1 MGLGISSSS
10 SRRKRRPDR
19 RGRPSSIG
27 LHGNQPQRFRLHRRV
42 VKITAAFI
50 VLMPL
55 LLAGCNTQNSSPDEV
70 RERTAQATSEIK
82 KDAKAVADGVKEGWN
97 RNQPLDINKASKDQ
111 LQSLPGMSAEGA
123 ERIIDGRPYNS
134 ATELVRRK
142 IVSQQEYDKIKD
154 QVTAQ

>member
-1 MGLGISSSS
+1 M
-10 SRRKRRPDR
+10 
-19 RGRPSSIG
+19 
-27 LHGNQPQRFRLHRRV
+27 
-42 VKITAAFI
+42 VKIIAALL

-55 LLAGCNTQNSSPDEV
+55 LLAGCNNTQNSSPDEV

-111 LQSLPGMSAEGA
+111 LQGLPGMSAEGA
-123 ERIIDGRPYNS
+123 ERIIDGRPYSS

>member
-1 MGLGISSSS
+1 M
-10 SRRKRRPDR
+10 
-19 RGRPSSIG
+19 
-27 LHGNQPQRFRLHRRV
+27 
-42 VKITAAFI
+42 VKIIAVLV

-82 KDAKAVADGVKEGWN
+82 KDAKAVADGVKEGWS

-123 ERIIDGRPYNS
+123 ERIIDGRPYSS